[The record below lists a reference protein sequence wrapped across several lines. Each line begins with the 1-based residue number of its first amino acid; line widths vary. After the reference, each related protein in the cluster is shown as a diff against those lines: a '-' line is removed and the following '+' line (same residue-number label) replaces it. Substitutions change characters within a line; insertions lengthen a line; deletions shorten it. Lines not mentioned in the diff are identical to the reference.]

1 MFLCSFC
8 QSAPEDD
15 VDIFIVRASAKDGD
29 KMNLNVAFNME
40 APEIMITG
48 LKERLPAIVSTL
60 NDFGEK
66 YQLIGQATG
75 LKTAIVNLVEETY
88 TTVNNQAP
96 ELSQLSI
103 LFRNTV
109 VQYQKIVQVFL
120 DTAVKFMRETQFKLP
135 GSDEMT
141 TLPEVLKKLTGT
153 IGAVL
158 EKAIESMLVNTELLF
173 NTMVDMLNNVKVTM
187 PIGDV
192 MSGAQMLDQV
202 RDTVKGFLN
211 QVVELV
217 KNMESLDIVLEKLG
231 ETLKVIVDKAQE
243 FVDRSL
249 KSDTLDAVAIYI
261 NAFYGNLVTL
271 LKKVVDQA
279 NTAVDMEYLNGTL
292 DYLMEVFRSVVA
304 MLSNTASEFI
314 AKAPAVVQEY
324 VKVEGGRLEIDLP
337 FYLRQ

>member
-1 MFLCSFC
+1 M
-8 QSAPEDD
+8 
-15 VDIFIVRASAKDGD
+15 DIFIIRASAKDGD

-75 LKTAIVNLVEETY
+75 LKTAIVNLVEEAY
-88 TTVNNQAP
+88 TFTSESAD
-96 ELSQLSI
+96 LSQLSI

-141 TLPEVLKKLTGT
+141 TLPEVLKKLTVT
-153 IGAVL
+153 FASVM
-158 EKAIESMLVNTELLF
+158 EKAIEMMLANAELLF
-173 NTMVDMLNNVKVTM
+173 NNMVDMLNNIKVTM

-243 FVDRSL
+243 FVDNSL

-304 MLSNTASEFI
+304 MLSNTVSEFMQ
-314 AKAPAVVQEY
+314 KAPAVVQEY

>member
-1 MFLCSFC
+1 MGTS
-8 QSAPEDD
+8 
-15 VDIFIVRASAKDGD
+15 
-29 KMNLNVAFNME
+29 
-40 APEIMITG
+40 
-48 LKERLPAIVSTL
+48 
-60 NDFGEK
+60 
-66 YQLIGQATG
+66 
-75 LKTAIVNLVEETY
+75 
-88 TTVNNQAP
+88 
-96 ELSQLSI
+96 
-103 LFRNTV
+103 
-109 VQYQKIVQVFL
+109 
-120 DTAVKFMRETQFKLP
+120 
-135 GSDEMT
+135 
-141 TLPEVLKKLTGT
+141 T

-158 EKAIESMLVNTELLF
+158 EKTIEMMLVNTELLF

-202 RDTVKGFLN
+202 KDTVKGFLN

-217 KNMESLDIVLEKLG
+217 KNMESLDIVLEKIG
-231 ETLKVIVDKAQE
+231 ETLKVIVDKATE
-243 FVDRSL
+243 FVDNSL

-271 LKKVVDQA
+271 LKKVIDQA

-304 MLSNTASEFI
+304 MLSNTVTEFM